1 MRRPKHRARRRTAL
15 LAPIVWLALVAGA
28 GQIGILAVQAA
39 PPVDSPGPPSADGV
53 QPVIAD
59 TQSSNDDCGQ
69 LGFDHGISIAG
80 NGQASSGTLT
90 ITVSGYNSPT
100 GFADWSSNLPIHG
113 VYVKGGPSGGNL
125 FNYPAGDTGD
135 QDLHTPQ
142 KSDGGY
148 YGVSHLALCWNDVAT
163 APDVSIVKSND
174 PQGVVQHG
182 DSITYTLTVTND
194 GDATATDVHATDQ
207 LPAGVAFVE
216 ATPGCGE
223 AAGLVTCALGDI
235 GADASVSVDITV
247 TVDDAV
253 CGSIANVAHVSATNE
268 TGGATENNTSNEVTN
283 SVECEEPSPPDL
295 QVTKSSD
302 AEGLLHEDDEFLYTI
317 TVTNVGDEVA
327 TGVRFIDELPAGD
340 ALYVA
345 VPPFPTFAGHVC
357 TIASS
362 TSTGGIAHTTV
373 QCGPISLDPRESA
386 SVTIRVVVTGDVCGS
401 ITNVVDV
408 EGGNEPA
415 ANVGP
420 DNHAEATDEVAC
432 EPRIRLQKGGP
443 ALAHVGDTVTYVF
456 TVTNTGGVDLSD
468 IDLTD
473 PRCDGTPA
481 LTDDGDGDT
490 LLAVGEHWS
499 FECDHTVVAGDGDPV
514 HNVATV
520 PGDHDEGTVSD
531 TDTHDVDV
539 IHPGIDLNK
548 TATPTSGPVGT
559 TIVYTYAVTNT
570 GDTALFDISV
580 DDDTIGHIG
589 DIASLGVGQS
599 TVLTAEITLGF
610 SPITNIATAAGSDV
624 LGLSVSAVDDATV
637 TVVAAGGGADGDGSG
652 GSPFTGSDTGLLVA
666 LAGALVVFGTVLLV
680 AARRRPQTNR

>member
-1 MRRPKHRARRRTAL
+1 MRGRSASS
-15 LAPIVWLALVAGA
+15 
-28 GQIGILAVQAA
+28 AVQAA

-80 NGQASSGTLT
+80 NGQASSGAM
-90 ITVSGYNSPT
+90 TVTVTGYNSPT

-142 KSDGGY
+142 KPDGGY
-148 YGVSHLALCWNDVAT
+148 YGVSHLAFCWNDVAT
-163 APDVSIVKSND
+163 APDVSIVKAND

-207 LPAGVAFVE
+207 LPAGVTFVE
-216 ATPGCGE
+216 ATAGCGE

-235 GADASVSVDITV
+235 GAEASVSVDITV
-247 TVDDAV
+247 TVDDTV
-253 CGSIANVAHVSATNE
+253 CGSIANVAHVSAANE
-268 TGGATENNTSNEVTN
+268 TGDATENNNSNEVTN

-327 TGVRFIDELPAGD
+327 TGVTFIDELPPGD

-345 VPPFPTFAGHVC
+345 IPPSRPSPGTRAPSRAPRRRAASPTRPCTAVPSPS
-357 TIASS
+357 IRENR
-362 TSTGGIAHTTV
+362 
-373 QCGPISLDPRESA
+373 PRSP
-386 SVTIRVVVTGDVCGS
+386 IRVVVTGDVCGS

-408 EGGNEPA
+408 EGANEPA
-415 ANVGP
+415 ENVGP

-456 TVTNTGGVDLSD
+456 IVTNTGGVDLSD

-473 PRCDGTPA
+473 PRCDGAPA
-481 LTDDGDGDT
+481 LTARRRRRRRPRRGRD
-490 LLAVGEHWS
+490 WS
-499 FECDHTVVAGDGDPV
+499 FECDHTIVAGDGDPV

-520 PGDHDEGTVSD
+520 TGDHEGGTVSD
-531 TDTHDVDV
+531 TDAHDVDV
-539 IHPGIDLNK
+539 IHPDIDLDK
-548 TATPTSGPVGT
+548 TASPTSGPVGT

-589 DIASLGVGQS
+589 DIASLGVGQ
-599 TVLTAEITLGF
+599 TTELTAEITLGS
-610 SPITNIATAAGSDV
+610 SPITNVATAAGSDV
-624 LGLSVSAVDDATV
+624 LGLSVSDVDDATV
-637 TVVAAGGGADGDGSG
+637 TVVAGGGGGDGDGTAGREPLHGVRHGPPRRLG
-652 GSPFTGSDTGLLVA
+652 GRP
-666 LAGALVVFGTVLLV
+666 
-680 AARRRPQTNR
+680 RRPRDAPPPGCPEASGDRPIALSRSR

>member
-1 MRRPKHRARRRTAL
+1 MRRPKHRARRRTAI

-39 PPVDSPGPPSADGV
+39 PPADSPGPPSADGV

-59 TQSSNDDCGQ
+59 TQSSNDDCGW

-80 NGQASSGTLT
+80 NGQASSGAMTV
-90 ITVSGYNSPT
+90 TVSDYNSPT
-100 GFADWSSNLPIHG
+100 GFVDWSSNLPIHG

-125 FNYPAGDTGD
+125 FSYPAGDTGD

-148 YGVSHLALCWNDVAT
+148 YGVSHLALCWNDMAT
-163 APDVSIVKSND
+163 APDVSIVKTND
-174 PQGVVQHG
+174 PQGIVQHG
-182 DSITYTLTVTND
+182 DSITYALTVTND
-194 GDATATDVHATDQ
+194 GDATATGVNATDQ
-207 LPAGVAFVE
+207 LPVGVTFVE
-216 ATPGCGE
+216 ATPGCDE
-223 AAGLVTCALGDI
+223 AAGVVTCSLGDI
-235 GADASVSVDITV
+235 GVGASVSVDITV
-247 TVDDAV
+247 TVDDPV

-268 TGGATENNTSNEVTN
+268 TGDVTENNTSNEVTN

-295 QVTKSSD
+295 QVTKTSD
-302 AEGLLHEDDEFLYTI
+302 AEGVLHGDDEFLYTI
-317 TVTNVGDEVA
+317 TVTNVGDDVA
-327 TGVRFIDELPAGD
+327 TGVRFIDELPPGE
-340 ALYVA
+340 ALVVA
-345 VPPFPTFAGHVC
+345 IPPFPTFAGHPC

-362 TSTGGIAHTTV
+362 TSTGGITYTTV
-373 QCGPISLDPRESA
+373 QCGPITLDPGESA

-420 DNHAEATDEVAC
+420 DNHAEATDTVAC

-443 ALAHVGDTVTYVF
+443 AIAHLGDTVTYVF
-456 TVTNTGGVDLSD
+456 TVTNTGSVDLSG

-481 LTDDGDGDT
+481 LTADGDGDAV
-490 LLAVGEHWS
+490 LALGEHWS
-499 FECDHTVVAGDGDPV
+499 FECDHTVVASDGDPV

-520 PGDHDEGTVSD
+520 TGDHDGGTVSD

-539 IHPGIDLNK
+539 IHPDIDLDK
-548 TATPTSGPVGT
+548 TATPTSGPAGS

-589 DIASLGVGQS
+589 NIASLGVGQ
-599 TVLTAEITLGF
+599 TTELTAEITLGS
-610 SPITNIATAAGSDV
+610 SPITNIGTAAGSDV
-624 LGLSVSAVDDATV
+624 LGLSVSDVDDATV
-637 TVVAAGGGADGDGSG
+637 TVVAGGGGGDDGS
-652 GSPFTGSDTGLLVA
+652 GSPFTGSDTGLLVGCV
-666 LAGALVVFGTVLLV
+666 GALILLGSILLV
-680 AARRRPQTNR
+680 AARRRPQTDR

>member
-1 MRRPKHRARRRTAL
+1 M
-15 LAPIVWLALVAGA
+15 
-28 GQIGILAVQAA
+28 
-39 PPVDSPGPPSADGV
+39 
-53 QPVIAD
+53 
-59 TQSSNDDCGQ
+59 
-69 LGFDHGISIAG
+69 
-80 NGQASSGTLT
+80 
-90 ITVSGYNSPT
+90 TVTVTGYNSPT

-174 PQGVVQHG
+174 PQGVVLHG

-207 LPAGVAFVE
+207 LPAGVTLVE

-235 GADASVSVDITV
+235 GAAASVSVDITV
-247 TVDDAV
+247 SVDDAV
-253 CGSIANVAHVSATNE
+253 CGSIANVAHVSAANE
-268 TGGATENNTSNEVTN
+268 TGDATANNTSNEVSN

-302 AEGLLHEDDEFLYTI
+302 AEGLLHADDEFLYTI

-327 TGVRFIDELPAGD
+327 TGVTFIDELPPGD

-345 VPPFPTFAGHVC
+345 IPPFPTFAGHAC

-362 TSTGGIAHTTV
+362 TSTGGITHTTV
-373 QCGPISLDPRESA
+373 HCGPITLDPGESA
-386 SVTIRVVVTGDVCGS
+386 SVTIRAVVAGDECGS

-420 DNHAEATDEVAC
+420 DNHAEATDAVVC

-443 ALAHVGDTVTYVF
+443 AFAHVGDTVTYVF
-456 TVTNTGGVDLSD
+456 IVKNTGGVDLSN

-473 PRCDGTPA
+473 PRCDGTP
-481 LTDDGDGDT
+481 TQTVDGDGDAV
-490 LLAVGEHWS
+490 LAVGESWS
-499 FECDHTVVAGDGDPV
+499 FECDHTVVVADGDPV

-520 PGDHDEGTVSD
+520 IGDHEGGTVSD
-531 TDTHDVDV
+531 TDAHDVDV
-539 IHPGIDLNK
+539 IHPGIALVK
-548 TATPTSGPVGT
+548 TASPTSGPVGT

-589 DIASLGVGQS
+589 DIASLGVGQ
-599 TVLTAEITLGF
+599 TTELTAEITLGS
-610 SPITNIATAAGSDV
+610 SPITNVGTAAGSDV
-624 LGLSVSAVDDATV
+624 LGLSVSDADEASV
-637 TVVAAGGGADGDGSG
+637 SVVAGGGGADGDGSG
-652 GSPFTGSDTGLLVA
+652 GSPFTGSDTGFLA
-666 LAGALVVFGTVLLV
+666 AWAGALVVLGTLLLV
-680 AARRRPQTNR
+680 AARRRPQADR